1 MGLKTEKS
9 SIRVSM
15 RDFCHEASPF
25 LQILTWSR
33 YMPISSHALLKN
45 RHSKAGIYF
54 TKLFSTRIYFCFSQV
69 SLRNFIVSCLMA

>member
-25 LQILTWSR
+25 LRVLTWSR
-33 YMPISSHALLKN
+33 YRVMHSLKTDILKQVFILQNSFKLAFTFVLHKFLCGTLLFL
-45 RHSKAGIYF
+45 A
-54 TKLFSTRIYFCFSQV
+54 
-69 SLRNFIVSCLMA
+69 

>member
-25 LQILTWSR
+25 LRVLARGLDIDVHTGCHRKISR
-33 YMPISSHALLKN
+33 KYSFNHFVVETQYTDLFLKTVDPLIN
-45 RHSKAGIYF
+45 
-54 TKLFSTRIYFCFSQV
+54 TKG
-69 SLRNFIVSCLMA
+69 